1 MSEVEGYNENG
12 DRELQIHDPFVLP
25 DELELEHEIERP
37 RWWYAQQLRMAGA
50 SWPEIA
56 RALGYADGPAARK
69 AVASNTT
76 EWKLENAA
84 ELIKM
89 ELERLDMLQL
99 VVWRRAR
106 QGSLRD
112 IDTVLKI
119 MALRA
124 KYLGLDGGDKAE
136 DDGDGSKGVIVIG
149 GDSEEYIE
157 AIKRATELQKKK
169 HSSPIEGEVAS

>member
-1 MSEVEGYNENG
+1 MSEVEGFDDE
-12 DRELQIHDPFVLP
+12 DRRELQIHDPFVLP

-56 RALGYADGPAARK
+56 RALGYSDGAQARK

-76 EWKLENAA
+76 DWKLENAA

-106 QGSLRD
+106 QGSLKD
-112 IDTVLKI
+112 IDTILKI

-124 KYLGLDGGDKAE
+124 KYLGLDDGTKGE
-136 DDGDGSKGVIVIG
+136 DEGDGRGVIVIG

-157 AIKRATELQKKK
+157 AIRRATEATKKK
-169 HSSPIEGEVAS
+169 HSSPIEGQVAS